1 MAKINRIKSTDIVRQ
16 SNKITHANSSYT
28 VLEEKLF
35 TMIFSKLTGRETELP
50 PLAFSTSDVCKAL
63 GTKSEDMR
71 PALVRLTTKPIMTGD
86 INDLTQEWTAKMPI
100 ISVAHKSGTVE
111 LILNPLL
118 KPFFLNVATEF
129 TSYEAEKTYRL
140 SSRYSIR
147 LYKMIMQWKSKLDE
161 TPVFPLEL
169 DYQELRERFQ
179 LKDTQYKMKDNFRRK
194 LLMPA
199 IDDINDANLGI
210 HVELGKPNKIGR
222 TIFDFILNVSKTKPG
237 TAKKVEA
244 PKTARKLSA
253 EEKANEEKYA
263 FIEAHIDE
271 YNTILSEI
279 LAQPD
284 LDGMPEEL
292 RGNPIKKKKHQAD
305 EAYKELCRR
314 YKK

>member
-1 MAKINRIKSTDIVRQ
+1 MAKVNRIKKTDLVKQ

-50 PLAFSTSDVCKAL
+50 PLAFSTADVCKAL
-63 GTKSEDMR
+63 GTKPEDMR

-100 ISVAHKSGTVE
+100 ISVGHKSGIVE

-161 TPVFPLEL
+161 APVFPLEL

-179 LKDTQYKMKDNFRRK
+179 LKDTQYRTTADFRRK

-199 IDDINDANLGI
+199 IEDINDANLGI

-222 TIFDFILNVSKTKPG
+222 TIFDFILNVSKTKSG
-237 TAKKVEA
+237 TPKKVEA
-244 PKTARKLSA
+244 PKTAKKQTA
-253 EEKANEEKYA
+253 EEKAREAKFA

-271 YNTILSEI
+271 YNTILWEI
-279 LAQPD
+279 RKQPD

-292 RGNPIKKKKHQAD
+292 RGNPIKMKSHQAD
-305 EAYKELCRR
+305 EAYNTLTRR
-314 YKK
+314 YQK